1 MKTNN
6 DESIWANSC
15 LCYFVMPYLP
25 LSIAIAS
32 FIELRISLYRIK
44 RNAPTKRRSEKNRRV
59 QSTQQQQHQCK
70 YRIVQNIVCAN
81 ARERNLGAKIFDTNE
96 SINFYT
102 SRMSLEME
110 IICGSHT
117 QQSPTNLVLVAHVES
132 PHVEIEN

>member
-1 MKTNN
+1 
-6 DESIWANSC
+6 
-15 LCYFVMPYLP
+15 MPYLP

-32 FIELRISLYRIK
+32 FIELRILLYRIK
-44 RNAPTKRRSEKNRRV
+44 RNAPTKRRAEKKT
-59 QSTQQQQHQCK
+59 STQQQHQCK
-70 YRIVQNIVCAN
+70 YRIVRNIVCAN

-117 QQSPTNLVLVAHVES
+117 QQSPTKFVLVAHVES